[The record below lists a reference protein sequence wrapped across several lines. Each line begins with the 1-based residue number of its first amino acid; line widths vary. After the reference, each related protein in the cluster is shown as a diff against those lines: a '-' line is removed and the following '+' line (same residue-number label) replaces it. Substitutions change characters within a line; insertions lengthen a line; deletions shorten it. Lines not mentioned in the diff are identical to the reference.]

1 NLSLKLSPN
10 LPTDVQMFYMK
21 LANRLSLAATIVN
34 EANANSPFGIIIH
47 SDKAENV
54 EWNDFE
60 TQFPDLFNSPKKEES
75 PKKSLWQHFFSQK

>member
-1 NLSLKLSPN
+1 
-10 LPTDVQMFYMK
+10 
-21 LANRLSLAATIVN
+21 
-34 EANANSPFGIIIH
+34 